1 MNTKARKTTTKEA
14 LRNTASALNALLSK
28 GTAIPPALARFA
40 RRALA
45 RAAVAL
51 KIRET
56 IEKVKPAEALREAA
70 SALQQVLSMA
80 EQSADPRTWS
90 AVKYGRLAMAQARA
104 ALGMQTAAE
113 AR

>member
-14 LRNTASALNALLSK
+14 LRNTASALNSLLSQ
-28 GTAIPPALARFA
+28 GAALPPALARYA

-51 KIRET
+51 KLRET
-56 IEKVKPAEALREAA
+56 VEKVKPAEALRETA

-90 AVKYGRLAMAQARA
+90 AVKFGRMAMAQARA
-104 ALGMQTAAE
+104 ALGMNTTAE